1 MSANEGVRLI
11 VGLGNPG
18 KEYENTRH
26 NVGFMVLDG
35 LLRGRSDW
43 RWEGAW
49 NALVASWDGSIFC
62 KPQTYMNLSGR
73 SVAGIARFFKI
84 PVEAILVVSDDMA
97 LPLGKLRIR
106 LRGSA
111 GGHNGLKSIF
121 ESLGSSEV
129 ARLRVGIGEAAGA
142 EAVGHVLGRFSER
155 ETQALGEALARAQ
168 DAVLCAK
175 SEGLMR
181 AMNAFN

>member
-1 MSANEGVRLI
+1 MSANSGVRLI

-35 LLRGRSDW
+35 LLRGRSEW

-49 NALVASWDGSIFC
+49 NALVASWDGAIFC

-97 LPLGKLRIR
+97 LSFGKLRIR

-111 GGHNGLKSIF
+111 GGRAIFFQHPQPPSSRATPRAGSVPHLKP
-121 ESLGSSEV
+121 
-129 ARLRVGIGEAAGA
+129 RLP
-142 EAVGHVLGRFSER
+142 
-155 ETQALGEALARAQ
+155 
-168 DAVLCAK
+168 
-175 SEGLMR
+175 
-181 AMNAFN
+181 